1 MGARA
6 RVCVPK
12 LAASVT
18 PAATALAAPTSSP
31 FSFSGGIKKK
41 GTAPSPLC
49 RRNHKLRQI
58 LRRTEARAW
67 PTHLANAI
75 TSVHCKTTHAERE
88 PPWAFPVSQDSA
100 VVSAVVS
107 TAAASPSAAPS
118 ALLAQ
123 RAIAASA
130 PTSTLAPQARL
141 DPAVRPTM
149 AHDPPLRHAYG
160 AAGATRGSGARPA
173 LARAYPRLSRSHT
186 VRRARGSNSLPDRAA
201 RQHRQLGK
209 DAAAAS
215 APVRTLQLATT
226 QHAREPAGS
235 KQLCTP
241 HGLHSVGGFDSLD
254 SRLQTQAPELT

>member
-75 TSVHCKTTHAERE
+75 TSVHCKTIHAERE

-130 PTSTLAPQARL
+130 PTSTLAPQDRL

-201 RQHRQLGK
+201 RQHRQQMQQPPPPLFAPCTLQPPSTLGSPP
-209 DAAAAS
+209 AAS
-215 APVRTLQLATT
+215 SFAHHT
-226 QHAREPAGS
+226 G
-235 KQLCTP
+235 CTP
-241 HGLHSVGGFDSLD
+241 FVV
-254 SRLQTQAPELT
+254 SRD